1 MIYDAINH
9 WELYFKNPI
18 FREIFNNLK
27 TLDAQTPDGIYF
39 ACEQYQIRVMT
50 YQTKEIPTIIESH
63 QKEVDIH
70 VVLAGEERIKLFG
83 RKDVIVTTPYNAE
96 KDCQLYKAVNP
107 PVIDLHLTPKN
118 MAVLFPQD
126 IHQPQFIAETKS
138 QTIKKVVVKVKE
150 FVFGEH

>member
-1 MIYDAINH
+1 MA
-9 WELYFKNPI
+9 
-18 FREIFNNLK
+18 
-27 TLDAQTPDGIYF
+27 
-39 ACEQYQIRVMT
+39 

-83 RKDVIVTTPYNAE
+83 REDVIVTTPYDAE
-96 KDCQLYKAVNP
+96 KDCQFYKAVNP